1 MNCEVFS
8 LAPLR
13 CEAFQ
18 AKETLRAVLH
28 TILFARTL
36 GVVRARDVDSELFD
50 LTYATCGD
58 PAVERHV
65 EERLDALVRWLAK
78 QDREDDTVARV
89 CLSFYEPKDK
99 RGGGWFGGGDE
110 RVYWEQWRV
119 PIEVVG
125 GDEALMNVA
134 DREANSAEL
143 QQTIVAATQHVLG
156 LVNERKDH
164 IPPVVS
170 ADVVSFPYEIS
181 LPGETEGALLGSLRR
196 MLTHASP
203 PTLV

>member
-1 MNCEVFS
+1 M
-8 LAPLR
+8 
-13 CEAFQ
+13 
-18 AKETLRAVLH
+18 
-28 TILFARTL
+28 
-36 GVVRARDVDSELFD
+36 
-50 LTYATCGD
+50 
-58 PAVERHV
+58 ERHV

-78 QDREDDTVARV
+78 QDRADDTVAQV
-89 CLSFYEPKDK
+89 CLSFYETKDK

-134 DREANSAEL
+134 DREAKSAEL

-156 LVNERKDH
+156 IVNERKDH

>member
-36 GVVRARDVDSELFD
+36 GVVRPRDVDSELFD

-99 RGGGWFGGGDE
+99 RGGGG
-110 RVYWEQWRV
+110 
-119 PIEVVG
+119 
-125 GDEALMNVA
+125 
-134 DREANSAEL
+134 SA
-143 QQTIVAATQHVLG
+143 AAT
-156 LVNERKDH
+156 
-164 IPPVVS
+164 S
-170 ADVVSFPYEIS
+170 AC
-181 LPGETEGALLGSLRR
+181 TGSSGGSPSRSSAAMRR
-196 MLTHASP
+196 S
-203 PTLV
+203 

>member
-28 TILFARTL
+28 TVLFSRTL

-50 LTYATCGD
+50 LTYTTCGD
-58 PAVERHV
+58 PAVESHV

-78 QDREDDTVARV
+78 QDRGKDTHAQV
-89 CLSFYEPKDK
+89 CLSFYETKDK
-99 RGGGWFGGGDE
+99 KTGGWFGGGDE
-110 RVYWEQWRV
+110 RVYWEQWRI
-119 PIEVVG
+119 PLEVVG
-125 GDEALMNVA
+125 GDEALMEMV
-134 DREANSAEL
+134 DREANSAQL
-143 QQTIVAATQHVLG
+143 QHTIVAATQHVIG
-156 LVNERKDH
+156 LVNERNDH

-170 ADVVSFPYEIS
+170 SEVVSFPYEIS
-181 LPGETEGALLGSLRR
+181 LPGESEGALFGSLKR
-196 MLTHASP
+196 MMLHATP
-203 PTLV
+203 PSLV

>member
-50 LTYATCGD
+50 LTYTTCGD

-78 QDREDDTVARV
+78 QDRADDTVAQV
-89 CLSFYEPKDK
+89 CLSFYETKDK
-99 RGGGWFGGGDE
+99 RGGWFGGGDE

-119 PIEVVG
+119 PIEVV
-125 GDEALMNVA
+125 A
-134 DREANSAEL
+134 DREAKSEQL
-143 QQTIVAATQHVLG
+143 QETIVAATQHVLG